1 MSKNDLKTLKKE
13 LLILKNFLTSNWI
26 MVVLA
31 LITIIGLVTGK
42 YLFLFLAI
50 PFGFNLFGK
59 KKDKD

>member
-1 MSKNDLKTLKKE
+1 M
-13 LLILKNFLTSNWI
+13 KNFLTSNWL

>member
-1 MSKNDLKTLKKE
+1 M
-13 LLILKNFLTSNWI
+13 KNFLTSNWL

-50 PFGFNLFGK
+50 PLGFNFFRK
-59 KKDKD
+59 KKDED